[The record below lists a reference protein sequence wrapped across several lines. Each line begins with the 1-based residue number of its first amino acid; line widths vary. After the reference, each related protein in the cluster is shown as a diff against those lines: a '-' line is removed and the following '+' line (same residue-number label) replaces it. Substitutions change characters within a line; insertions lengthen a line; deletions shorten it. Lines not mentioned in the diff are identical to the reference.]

1 MSQAGFGERQ
11 CGDLQG
17 FSLVEVLIS
26 MGILTAVSIGLAQ
39 LFAISGRANLV
50 ARNVTSTTTLAVQKM
65 EQLRALTWSVANDGS
80 GLPISDTSSDL
91 SITPAPSSGGRGLAP
106 SPPNALDENV
116 AGYCDFLDAGGGW
129 VGAGTTPPSGAVYL
143 RRWAIVPLPTN
154 PHDTLI
160 LQVLVSPLT
169 NERVRGG
176 SRGPRRRMPGDALLI
191 NVKTRKSS

>member
-1 MSQAGFGERQ
+1 MAQASFGARQ
-11 CGDLQG
+11 SGDLRG

-50 ARNVTSTTTLAVQKM
+50 ARNVTSTTTMAVQKM
-65 EQLRALTWSVANDGS
+65 EQLRALAWSVASDGS

-91 SITPAPSSGGRGLAP
+91 SFTPAPSTGGRGLVP

-116 AGYCDFLDAGGGW
+116 PGYCDFLDAGGGW
-129 VGAGTTPPSGAVYL
+129 VGTGVAAPSGAVYL
-143 RRWAIVPLPTN
+143 RRWAIVPLPAH
-154 PHDTLI
+154 PHDTLV

-169 NERVRGG
+169 NERMREA
-176 SRGPRRRMPGDALLI
+176 SRGPRGRMPGDALLI
-191 NVKTRKSS
+191 TLKTRKTS